1 MSELDIRL
9 KQSEAV
15 TSIRFQDDG
24 KDYDIATHLTVKPN
38 YDNYVGIVDNGNEFV
53 LIRSAQHAVYLIQAL
68 EKAVELGW
76 LK

>member
-1 MSELDIRL
+1 MSEFDVRL
-9 KQSEAV
+9 KQSDTV
-15 TSIRFQDDG
+15 TLIRFQDDG
-24 KDYDIATHLTVKPN
+24 HDYDIATHLVIKPN

-53 LIRSAQHAVYLIQAL
+53 LIQSAQHAVYLIQAL